1 MSRGK
6 VGRKVV
12 GTLGVLV
19 LATAGAYAA
28 GGGEPGDGPGGRHGR
43 HGWGGRMGI
52 MRGLNLTDEQRASFK
67 EIAEEHRK
75 AQEPLRKQH
84 HELRQQIR
92 QQLESGNA
100 DAATIGQL
108 TIQAHALGKQL
119 HESRAALKDR
129 FEALL
134 TPEQK
139 AKLEERKSQ
148 RENRPFGKPGRPG
161 ARPGKAGAQPGTE
174 L

>member
-1 MSRGK
+1 MGRGK
-6 VGRKVV
+6 VGKAVL
-12 GTLGVLV
+12 GTVGVLA

-28 GGGEPGDGPGGRHGR
+28 GAGDTGDGPGGRHGR

-67 EIAEEHRK
+67 EIVEEHRK

-84 HELRQQIR
+84 QELRAQIR

-148 RENRPFGKPGRPG
+148 REKRSFGK
-161 ARPGKAGAQPGTE
+161 PGKAGAQPRTE